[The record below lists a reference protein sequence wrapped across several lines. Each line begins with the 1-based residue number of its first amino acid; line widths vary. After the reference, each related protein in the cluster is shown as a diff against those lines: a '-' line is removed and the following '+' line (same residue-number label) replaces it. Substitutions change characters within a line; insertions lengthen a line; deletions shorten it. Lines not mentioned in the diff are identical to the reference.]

1 MKLFSRSKPLDANS
15 SENDLRYFRGGCAG
29 TTQWFYSPV
38 SSASLQKTGILQWL
52 SGDWPPISED
62 SGSNPV
68 SVETPHARK
77 ARYWRAFL
85 TLRKEILQNPDWL
98 AGAGGFEPP
107 HGGIKIPCLTTWRRP
122 NSAER
127 FTARPAWAVSRRSC
141 RKVASRCP

>member
-15 SENDLRYFRGGCAG
+15 SENDLRYFRGDCAG
-29 TTQWFYSPV
+29 ITQWFYSPV

-52 SGDWPPISED
+52 SGDWSPISED

-85 TLRKEILQNPDWL
+85 TLKKEILQITHWL
-98 AGAGGFEPP
+98 AGEAVLIAPVSG
-107 HGGIKIPCLTTWRRP
+107 KIPC
-122 NSAER
+122 
-127 FTARPAWAVSRRSC
+127 
-141 RKVASRCP
+141 